1 MSSEIKEAITNC
13 SICAE
18 YQAKQ
23 QRQPM
28 QSHQIPDRPWS
39 RLSSDL
45 FTLPNKEYVVLIDSY
60 SDFVEVRHL
69 KTTTSA
75 TLIEFFKEQFSRHGL
90 PDVLMTD
97 NGPQY
102 TSQEFTDFAREWEF
116 KHLSSPR
123 RHTTQGLMVN
133 QSLPSR

>member
-1 MSSEIKEAITNC
+1 MNSEIKEAITNC

-39 RLSSDL
+39 CLSSDL
-45 FTLPNKEYVVLIDSY
+45 FTLHNKEYVVLVDSY

-75 TLIEFFKEQFSRHGL
+75 TLIEFYKEQFSRHGI

-102 TSQEFTDFAREWEF
+102 TSREFTDFAREW
-116 KHLSSPR
+116 
-123 RHTTQGLMVN
+123 
-133 QSLPSR
+133 